1 MKMNITCCDCI
12 KNIFDLFITTNVF
25 LQMFHVDSILLV
37 QSFVSFRLRTP
48 CIKRKFRSI
57 IMYFNPLTS
66 TKETL
71 ADFDLVIL
79 YVHFQQQQKTYV
91 RGKTKDNFGKIR
103 WKIIIFEIRLP
114 NRSKKLSMINLK
126 MLQLSAKQAF
136 ET

>member
-1 MKMNITCCDCI
+1 MNITCCDCI

>member
-1 MKMNITCCDCI
+1 
-12 KNIFDLFITTNVF
+12 
-25 LQMFHVDSILLV
+25 
-37 QSFVSFRLRTP
+37 
-48 CIKRKFRSI
+48 
-57 IMYFNPLTS
+57 MYFNPLTS